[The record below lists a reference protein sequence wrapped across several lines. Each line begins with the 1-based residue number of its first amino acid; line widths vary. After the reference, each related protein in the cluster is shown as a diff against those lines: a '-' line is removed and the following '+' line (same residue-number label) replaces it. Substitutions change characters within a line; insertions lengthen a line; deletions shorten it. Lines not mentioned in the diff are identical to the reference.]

1 MSYLDREPKP
11 IFHISTRIQREKQ
24 KKKMLNLQ
32 LRVMLKKLKIFQ
44 F

>member
-24 KKKMLNLQ
+24 KKK
-32 LRVMLKKLKIFQ
+32 KKNAQ
-44 F
+44 FAA